1 MLQVTSQNL
10 ILKLNL
16 YMEKKGREILLRE
29 IGPTEIV
36 QGSKWSL
43 NFFGGLSG
51 QCELV
56 KVVKKTFSKYIK
68 LLEWSDVTSLR
79 IWTHNRKKV
88 SCAGYFCLFV
98 LGLFSG
104 GVGFISIFFVH
115 FFYGSLQPMLFTPIL
130 SVNATLINIIVLHT
144 HAHCLM
150 WLNGDTWQENA
161 NIQLLKLCS
170 MYRAWNYPSYTI
182 LFSSVISIFLWFC

>member
-1 MLQVTSQNL
+1 MW
-10 ILKLNL
+10 
-16 YMEKKGREILLRE
+16 
-29 IGPTEIV
+29 IGE
-36 QGSKWSL
+36 GSKKDLFQIYQITWMIWCNEFENL
-43 NFFGGLSG
+43 DT
-51 QCELV
+51 QQE
-56 KVVKKTFSKYIK
+56 KSK
-68 LLEWSDVTSLR
+68 LCR
-79 IWTHNRKKV
+79 I
-88 SCAGYFCLFV
+88 FLFV

-104 GVGFISIFFVH
+104 GVVFISIFFVH
-115 FFYGSLQPMLFTPIL
+115 FFYGSLQPILFTPIL

-182 LFSSVISIFLWFC
+182 LFSSVISIFFMVLLKHLQWK